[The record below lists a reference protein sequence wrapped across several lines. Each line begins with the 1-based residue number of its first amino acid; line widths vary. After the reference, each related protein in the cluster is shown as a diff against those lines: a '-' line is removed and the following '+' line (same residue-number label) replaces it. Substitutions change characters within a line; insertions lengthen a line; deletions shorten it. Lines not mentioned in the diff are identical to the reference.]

1 MVKYAKTLIFKIK
14 KERISFFFFLNIVL
28 YKQVVIRMK
37 NLTILPADTYTVI
50 NKTVINDTDRKIV
63 SMLYQPIIGF
73 TAVCLYYTL
82 LDDLDKSELMS
93 EDQTHHHLMATMQ
106 LKLEDIVIAR
116 EKLEGVGLLKTYM
129 KKGSVNQYAYLIFS
143 PISANDF
150 FNHPILN
157 IVLYNNLGKKE
168 YEKLLSYF
176 KIPRISLKDYEDITC
191 NFDDVFESVR
201 GNVLEMNEDITKR
214 DSNNIL
220 INKGIDFN
228 LLISSIPD
236 NNLNEKCFN
245 KETKELIN
253 ALSFTYNLSTL
264 DMQNLVRNALNEK
277 GLIDKT
283 VLRKSCRDYYQF
295 ENGGNLPTLI
305 YNKQPE
311 FLKKPTGD
319 TSKWAKMVYAF
330 ENLTPFQ
337 FLKAKYKGAEPTD
350 RDKRLIES
358 LLVDQKLNPGVVN
371 VLIAYVLKINNE
383 QLKKS
388 YVETIAGQWKRL
400 NIETVEDAMRI
411 TEKEHKKLKRLMKTP
426 TTKQAPPKSLKEE
439 TKDIPAW
446 FNQNLSQEEMT
457 REDEDELNKILEE
470 LV

>member
-1 MVKYAKTLIFKIK
+1 
-14 KERISFFFFLNIVL
+14 
-28 YKQVVIRMK
+28 MK

-50 NKTVINDTDRKIV
+50 NKTVINETDRKIV

-73 TAVCLYYTL
+73 TAASLYFTL
-82 LDDLDKSELMS
+82 LDDLDKSSLMS

-116 EKLEGVGLLKTYM
+116 EKLEGVGLLKSYI
-129 KKGSVNQYAYLIFS
+129 KKGNINNYVYLIYS
-143 PISANDF
+143 PISAHDF

-157 IVLYNNLGKKE
+157 VVLYNNLGKKE
-168 YEKLLSYF
+168 YEKLLNHY
-176 KIPRISLKDYEDITC
+176 KIPRINLKDYEDITC
-191 NFDDVFESVR
+191 NFDDVFASVN
-201 GNVLEMNEDITKR
+201 GNILEVNDDITKR
-214 DSNNIL
+214 DSNNIS
-220 INKGIDFN
+220 IHRGVDFN

-236 NNLNEKCFN
+236 NLISEKCFT
-245 KETKELIN
+245 KEIKELIN
-253 ALSFTYNLSTL
+253 ALSFTYNLTTM
-264 DMQNLVRNALNEK
+264 DMQNLVRNSVNEK
-277 GLIDKT
+277 GMIDKT

-295 ENGGNLPTLI
+295 DNNGNLPTLI

-311 FLKKPTGD
+311 YLKKPTGD

-330 ENLTPFQ
+330 ENLNPYQ

-350 RDKRLIES
+350 RDKRLIEN

-371 VLIAYVLKINNE
+371 VLIAYILKINNE

-400 NIETVEDAMRI
+400 NIETVEEAMRI
-411 TEKEHKKLKRLMKTP
+411 TEKEHKKIKKMMTSKNIKSQTKKVSSERKDVPIWFDSELKNEEP
-426 TTKQAPPKSLKEE
+426 TENEKE
-439 TKDIPAW
+439 A
-446 FNQNLSQEEMT
+446 F
-457 REDEDELNKILEE
+457 DELDKILEE